1 MSKFLKLVSENTPGA
16 QNAYTV
22 TLTDPDGGVVTQFK
36 VTGTNF
42 AFDNFQEFKAKML
55 GEEEGEIPAA
65 VEDNQDEVDDELG
78 DITKTIKTANAVT
91 KDIKSKAGLLDVNGE
106 KRVAKAKNALFVTLA
121 DKIYRAEAK
130 LNQIGV

>member
-1 MSKFLKLVSENTPGA
+1 
-16 QNAYTV
+16 
-22 TLTDPDGGVVTQFK
+22 
-36 VTGTNF
+36 
-42 AFDNFQEFKAKML
+42 ML

>member
-55 GEEEGEIPAA
+55 GDEEGEIPAA